1 MSGGVFVQ
9 MEKEM
14 MLWNRFEQS
23 GHIDDYL
30 MYAQCVHGNLTGM
43 KSDAEKD
50 KRNDFE
56 RTKHRRK

>member
-1 MSGGVFVQ
+1 